1 MKKNQTTK
9 RMALCFFIGLVFI
22 TFLLLQKVENAS
34 KKPSISIDTKDKK
47 ITKSPPGADTNEELS
62 QKIAEAKSNLRKGL
76 DTWNAELIKKAKDL
90 FLNLFMKSKGK
101 NVYLPYYIALCDYR
115 LATYYIASNNTG
127 ETERYY
133 SEGQK
138 YLEKAMEADPSFGES
153 YALYATLLGY
163 EIALHQE
170 KAMVLGFK
178 SFEYFAKALQKEP
191 NNPRINL
198 LKGTSDLYTPE
209 IYGGGPDNAIG
220 YFNKSINLFEK
231 ENIKD
236 PVKPSWGKEE
246 AYTFLGMAYKQ
257 KKEYDKAREYLKKAL
272 EINPNFGLA
281 ARELEEIEKVLNNWG

>member
-34 KKPSISIDTKDKK
+34 KKPSISIDTKDKE
-47 ITKSPPGADTNEELS
+47 ITKSPLRADTNEELS

-133 SEGQK
+133 TEGQK
-138 YLEKAMEADPSFGES
+138 YLEKAMEDDPSFGES

-236 PVKPSWGKEE
+236 PIKPSWGKEE
-246 AYTFLGMAYKQ
+246 AYTFLGIAYKQ

-281 ARELEEIEKVLNNWG
+281 ARELEEIEKK